1 MAETSDDE
9 LALLLAPVAVF
20 LPSREEVRARF
31 PDLTPEEAL
40 DRLSS
45 LARLATVIKQGRQGA
60 LIHDRAS
67 GRRHAISS
75 VPVIAKD
82 PTGAGDAFC
91 GGVLA
96 GLIAGRGALQA
107 AACGAVSA
115 SFAVEDFGLVGL
127 RRAGAPERDRRLR
140 WVLERAQ

>member
-1 MAETSDDE
+1 MAETSDGE
-9 LALLLAPVAVF
+9 LAILLAPVAVF
-20 LPSREEVRARF
+20 MPSQEEVRARF
-31 PDLTPEEAL
+31 PDRTLGEAL

-60 LIHDRAS
+60 LIHDRAL
-67 GRRHAISS
+67 GRRHVVPS

-96 GLIAGRGALQA
+96 GLIAGPEVLQGVA
-107 AACGAVSA
+107 PGGGPG
-115 SFAVEDFGLVGL
+115 SFSGLDFGPG
-127 RRAGAPERDRRLR
+127 
-140 WVLERAQ
+140 VL